1 MPYPYG
7 MYNAPTVGN
16 GLGGLPRRAPS
27 VPAIPSI
34 RYDTEFLTLGSGNST
49 TSPSSISVPIL
60 MNGKGVQYFKNSTN
74 KFRYTFDYSSAGI
87 TNEVTTGLT
96 NVAITELPTLAS
108 STQNASNNCVWSHQ
122 ISDTQTL
129 YKYVNTL
136 PFLVTYTGT
145 GDTSYTQPTVPSGY
159 QFLSSGGESFI
170 LPNGNLAVFAYDSA
184 SGTTLSLIEYTTT
197 FTQVRIFSLGSAA
210 PTTNYG
216 PPAKMSVRKTRYGY
230 AIGLSMLYGPGNTV
244 YSYAITVDANITR
257 VISSQ
262 TKNLPTT
269 ATISNNVISIV
280 CGEEGIIFVNAT
292 GSSNTVITVNSIN
305 FPISSTGIITT
316 LGGSAALYNVNQSS
330 SGAPQLFNNQVAG
343 TLGVGMGCTKYADDS
358 APTLVSVDNAASQ
371 NNTGVILGAKTFSSA
386 SSTVEYVDA
395 SITPIINGY
404 SNSDNGTLSTLYAGY
419 INKATKSSWSTT
431 WSFIGSANLAFD
443 NNGFIYISAAQGGG
457 TSPMLLRKVSR

>member
-1 MPYPYG
+1 MSYPYG
-7 MYNAPTVGN
+7 MYNAPTIGN
-16 GLGGLPRRAPS
+16 GLGGLPRKSTP
-27 VPAIPSI
+27 IPTVST
-34 RYDTEFLTLGSGNST
+34 RYDTEFLTLGTGSYI
-49 TSPSSISVPIL
+49 PSINAVSVPIL
-60 MNGKGVQYFKNSTN
+60 MNGKGVQYYKTSSS
-74 KFRYTFDYSSAGI
+74 KIRYTFDYSSAGI
-87 TNEVTTGLT
+87 ANELFTT
-96 NVAITELPTLAS
+96 VANTAISELPTLS
-108 STQNASNNCVWSHQ
+108 TYTQNAVNNCVWSHQ

-129 YKYVNTL
+129 YKYVNIL

-145 GDTSYTQPTVPSGY
+145 GDTSYTQPTAPSGY
-159 QFLSSGGESFI
+159 QFLNNGGESFI

-216 PPAKMSVRKTRYGY
+216 FTAKMSVRKTSYGY

-257 VISSQ
+257 VINSQ

-316 LGGSAALYNVNQSS
+316 LGGSAALYNVQSS
-330 SGAPQLFNNQVAG
+330 SGASQLFNNQVAG
-343 TLGVGMGCTKYADDS
+343 TLGVGMGCTKYADDT
-358 APTLVSVDNAASQ
+358 APTLVSVDIAASQ
-371 NNTGVILGAKTFSSA
+371 NNTGIILGAKTFSYS

-395 SITPIINGY
+395 SFTPIINRY
-404 SNSDNGTLSTLYAGY
+404 SNSDNGTLSTLYAGCV
-419 INKATKSSWSTT
+419 NKTIKSSWSST
-431 WSFIGSANLAFD
+431 WSTIGSANLAFD
-443 NNGFIYISAAQGGG
+443 NNGFMFISYAYGGG
-457 TSPMLLRKVSR
+457 SSPMLLRKVSR